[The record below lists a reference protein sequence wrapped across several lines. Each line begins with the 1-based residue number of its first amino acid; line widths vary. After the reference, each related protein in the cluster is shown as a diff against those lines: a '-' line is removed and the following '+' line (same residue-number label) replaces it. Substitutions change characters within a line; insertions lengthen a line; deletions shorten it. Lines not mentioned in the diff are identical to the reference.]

1 MRKNNM
7 SIPTDL
13 MLEAQEIDMMDNE
26 IASEMIL
33 PEGKFSKGAL
43 NRLVKELNV
52 VLGLFQDSYPEFEED
67 ITIFPEEFVVKLQMV
82 GSAAADAGVDF
93 DFNPAEIEDDR
104 DLAILSGRLKKLGK
118 EKTFKKFLEDNTLIP
133 EEEVVEE
140 TVVQEEP
147 TPTTDVEAI
156 FARRM

>member
-1 MRKNNM
+1 M

-13 MLEAQEIDMMDNE
+13 MIEAQEIDAIDEQIAQE
-26 IASEMIL
+26 IIL
-33 PEGKFSKGAL
+33 PEGKFTKGAL

-52 VLGLFQDSYPEFEED
+52 VLGYFQDSYPEFEED

-82 GSAAADAGVDF
+82 GAAAADAGVDF
-93 DFNPAEIEDDR
+93 DFNPAEIGDDR

-118 EKTFKKFLEDNTLIP
+118 EKTFKKFLEDNTLVP

-140 TVVQEEP
+140 TVVEEEAP
-147 TPTTDVEAI
+147 VDVEAI
-156 FARRM
+156 FAGRM